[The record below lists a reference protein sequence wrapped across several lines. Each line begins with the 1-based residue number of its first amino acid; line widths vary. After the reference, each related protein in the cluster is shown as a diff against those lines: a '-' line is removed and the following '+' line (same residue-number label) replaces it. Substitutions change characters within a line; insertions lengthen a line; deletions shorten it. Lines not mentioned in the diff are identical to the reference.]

1 MKERKGT
8 LWEVRNVLSMTV
20 RPNYTMEPLQPW
32 RMSKRASNKTAD
44 GEDTP
49 PSMGVCELAGDLERP
64 VYLIKNESQGNKG
77 TRSPLRCLS
86 FMHHA
91 TARWDVWV
99 KSLGRVT
106 WTETQSASSALS
118 Y

>member
-1 MKERKGT
+1 
-8 LWEVRNVLSMTV
+8 
-20 RPNYTMEPLQPW
+20 MEDV
-32 RMSKRASNKTAD
+32 KAGSNKAVD

-49 PSMGVCELAGDLERP
+49 PSMSVCELAGDLERP

-77 TRSPLRCLS
+77 TRSPHQCLS

-91 TARWDVWV
+91 AARWDMWV
-99 KSLGRVT
+99 RSSGRVT
-106 WTETQSASSALS
+106 WTETQFASSSLS